1 MHYPKPTLALL
12 LTTIAAGLCGCAT
25 TYDPK
30 ALTPVAASSSLTLRD
45 PFRYEWEL
53 GGICTMRVQ
62 FTLAPGTYVSQVQN
76 ESGIFFRGPVKA
88 LESNMV
94 YSTCNG
100 AAVGR
105 GLKIDADIFVPK
117 SAQEPPRIFFH
128 QPQSGAYD
136 ITLTALQGG
145 NEDAGLTQIS
155 TQAAMAAPGATP
167 VAGGVGAGLG
177 AGIVTAFI
185 VADYGKFKIAP
196 GQKDDALKRAL
207 ASP

>member
-1 MHYPKPTLALL
+1 MHYSKATLATL
-12 LTTIAAGLCGCAT
+12 LTAIAASLSGCAT
-25 TYDPK
+25 AYDPK
-30 ALTPVAASSSLTLRD
+30 TLTAVPTSSSLALHD
-45 PFRYEWEL
+45 AFRYEWEL

-62 FTLAPGTYVSQVQN
+62 FTLAPGTYVSKVQN
-76 ESGIFFRGPVKA
+76 DSGVFFRGPDRA

-100 AAVGR
+100 ATVGR

-117 SAQEPPRIFFH
+117 NAQEPPRIFIH
-128 QPQSGAYD
+128 QPQNGAYD

-145 NEDAGLTQIS
+145 SEDAGVNQVS
-155 TQAAMAAPGATP
+155 MQAAMATPHLTP

-177 AGIVTAFI
+177 AGIVTAII
-185 VADYGKFKIAP
+185 VADYGKIKIAP

-207 ASP
+207 ALR